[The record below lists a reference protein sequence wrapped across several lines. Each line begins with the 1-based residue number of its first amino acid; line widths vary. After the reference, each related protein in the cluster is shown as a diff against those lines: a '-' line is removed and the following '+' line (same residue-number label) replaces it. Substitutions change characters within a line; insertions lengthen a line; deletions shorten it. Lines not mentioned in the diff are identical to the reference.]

1 MRKYAVA
8 LMVLLIVAAF
18 TGTVSAK
25 ARGYGLVFGGAEHGA
40 MGGGIPD
47 LALPAQAG
55 R

>member
-18 TGTVSAK
+18 TGTASAK
-25 ARGYGLVFGGAEHGA
+25 ARGYGLVFGGTEHGA

-47 LALPAQAG
+47 LYLPTEAS